1 MPKYFLE
8 DMVNKREHKK
18 EIKKID
24 RKEVSESGEIQ
35 INYIKNKSRYMLW
48 FVAFVSVL
56 FCVFAFSFVF
66 SKAEVKINPKVKD
79 IVLNQNLSAS
89 EDSNDNDILFFDLVK
104 INEEESKNI
113 QANGEK
119 DVSEKAT
126 GSVLIFN
133 TFSSS
138 PQALNIDTRL
148 EGSNGKIYKTQ
159 TKIVVPGM
167 SKNNTPGSVEVKI
180 YAADAGEEYNSPPLD
195 FKIFGFKGTSKYS
208 KFYGRSKGDIVGGL
222 KGKVPAIA
230 DADKVNV
237 VNDLKNALQA
247 KLLQKATDHP
257 SEFVLFK
264 DAVFISL
271 DDSNILSTYNKDNSA
286 TFTLKG
292 TLFGILF
299 NEKEITRKIAENN
312 IDKYDG
318 SDIYIPNIGD
328 LTFSLSNK
336 ENILFDN
343 IKNIDFNLSGSMKI
357 VWKIDVDKFTTVL
370 LNKSKKDFSQ
380 ILSEYPNINSAVL
393 TLSPFW
399 KMSLPN
405 KVEKIKVVVN
415 YPK

>member
-1 MPKYFLE
+1 MSKYFLE
-8 DMVNKREHKK
+8 DIVNKKQHRK
-18 EIKKID
+18 EIKKVET
-24 RKEVSESGEIQ
+24 KEMQEGGEIKT
-35 INYIKNKSRYMLW
+35 NYIINKSRYMLW
-48 FVAFVSVL
+48 FVAFISVL

-66 SKAEVKINPKVKD
+66 SKAEVKIDPKIKD
-79 IVLNQNLSAS
+79 IVLNENLSAS
-89 EDSNDNDILFFDLVK
+89 EDSNNNTLFFDLVK

-119 DVSEKAT
+119 DVFEKAI
-126 GSVLIFN
+126 GSVIIFN

-138 PQALNIDTRL
+138 SQALNIDTRL

-159 TKIVVPGM
+159 TKTVVPGM
-167 SKNNTPGSVEVKI
+167 GKNNTPGSVEVKI
-180 YAADAGEEYNSPPLD
+180 YAAEAGEEYNSSPLD
-195 FKIFGFKGTSKYS
+195 FKILGFKGTSKYS
-208 KFYGRSKGDIVGGL
+208 KFYGRSKGEIVGGF
-222 KGKVPAIA
+222 KGKVPAISIS
-230 DADKVNV
+230 DEVNAI
-237 VNDLKNALQA
+237 NDLKNALQA

-257 SEFVLFK
+257 DEVVLFK

-271 DDSNILSTYNKDNSA
+271 DDSNILSTYNKDNST

-299 NEKEITRKIAENN
+299 NEKEITKRIAKNN

-318 SDIYIPNIGD
+318 SDIYIQNIED
-328 LTFSLSNK
+328 LTFSLLNK

-343 IKNIDFNLSGSMKI
+343 IKNIDFNLSGSIKI

-380 ILSEYPNINSAVL
+380 ILSQYPNINSAIL

-405 KVEKIKVVVN
+405 KVEKIKIVVN